1 MASSAAASRRLT
13 QTWHSLRTGSAAAS
27 VEELPELKF
36 EVREDN
42 VAVITLNNPE
52 QLNPMGETMLQSFH
66 QALQKVENPKSG
78 IRALLITGAGR
89 AFCSGANLTA
99 GGGGDGGPPQ
109 AFSSVPGAPAAASLE
124 AMYNPIISRL
134 RDLRVPIVAAVNG
147 PCAGVGMS
155 FAMVADIVIAN
166 ESAFFL
172 QAFRNIGLVPD
183 GGATFMLPRLVGW
196 GRAMEMAMMGER
208 VQADKAL
215 EWGLVNEVHS
225 DDTMVDV
232 AIEKAAD
239 LAAGPTQ
246 TLALI
251 RQMYWASTRVR
262 PRTPAA
268 GPLLRTPNRWPDVLW
283 LVLAAE
289 HAGGAARVRINDRL
303 PHSYPASPLTK
314 LVLLLI
320 SGWRTRTRLLRAP
333 APMPVRVGSPLSRN
347 APPSS
352 QAAPRLRRLRPRT
365 SEHATMKRYTD
376 LHPALKSLQHY
387 TKAQHSLSAAGI
399 RVILLNQQRLTAR
412 RSSSGL

>member
-1 MASSAAASRRLT
+1 MASSAAASRRLA

-109 AFSSVPGAPAAASLE
+109 AFSNVPGAPAAASLE

-196 GRAMEMAMMGER
+196 GRAMEMAMMGGR

-268 GPLLRTPNRWPDVLW
+268 GPLRAHPIAGLTFCGSCLRQNTLEEQ
-283 LVLAAE
+283 LACATVSLILILHHLSPSFAVVDLRLE
-289 HAGGAARVRINDRL
+289 NKNQAVAGSSADAREGRLAFVEKRTAVFTGGAAV
-303 PHSYPASPLTK
+303 A
-314 LVLLLI
+314 
-320 SGWRTRTRLLRAP
+320 
-333 APMPVRVGSPLSRN
+333 
-347 APPSS
+347 
-352 QAAPRLRRLRPRT
+352 
-365 SEHATMKRYTD
+365 EATAED
-376 LHPALKSLQHY
+376 E
-387 TKAQHSLSAAGI
+387 
-399 RVILLNQQRLTAR
+399 
-412 RSSSGL
+412 

>member
-1 MASSAAASRRLT
+1 
-13 QTWHSLRTGSAAAS
+13 
-27 VEELPELKF
+27 
-36 EVREDN
+36 
-42 VAVITLNNPE
+42 
-52 QLNPMGETMLQSFH
+52 MGETMLQSFH

-109 AFSSVPGAPAAASLE
+109 AFSNVPGAPAAASLE

-268 GPLLRTPNRWPDVLW
+268 GPLLRTTNRWPDVLW

-314 LVLLLI
+314 
-320 SGWRTRTRLLRAP
+320 RCCCC
-333 APMPVRVGSPLSRN
+333 
-347 APPSS
+347 S
-352 QAAPRLRRLRPRT
+352 QAGEQEPGCRGLQRRCP
-365 SEHATMKRYTD
+365 
-376 LHPALKSLQHY
+376 
-387 TKAQHSLSAAGI
+387 
-399 RVILLNQQRLTAR
+399 
-412 RSSSGL
+412 

>member
-1 MASSAAASRRLT
+1 
-13 QTWHSLRTGSAAAS
+13 
-27 VEELPELKF
+27 
-36 EVREDN
+36 
-42 VAVITLNNPE
+42 
-52 QLNPMGETMLQSFH
+52 MGETMLQSFH

-109 AFSSVPGAPAAASLE
+109 AFSNVPGAPAAASLE

-289 HAGGAARVRINDRL
+289 HAGGAARVRTNDHL

-314 LVLLLI
+314 
-320 SGWRTRTRLLRAP
+320 RCCC
-333 APMPVRVGSPLSRN
+333 
-347 APPSS
+347 
-352 QAAPRLRRLRPRT
+352 
-365 SEHATMKRYTD
+365 
-376 LHPALKSLQHY
+376 
-387 TKAQHSLSAAGI
+387 
-399 RVILLNQQRLTAR
+399 
-412 RSSSGL
+412 

>member
-1 MASSAAASRRLT
+1 MASSAAASRRLA
-13 QTWHSLRTGSAAAS
+13 QTWHSLRTGSVAAS

-99 GGGGDGGPPQ
+99 GGGGGGGGPPQ
-109 AFSSVPGAPAAASLE
+109 AFSNVPGAPAAASLE

-262 PRTPAA
+262 SRAPLLHTPAGLTVVA
-268 GPLLRTPNRWPDVLW
+268 RGCGRTRWRSSLRAQRP
-283 LVLAAE
+283 
-289 HAGGAARVRINDRL
+289 HF

-314 LVLLLI
+314 LC
-320 SGWRTRTRLLRAP
+320 RC
-333 APMPVRVGSPLSRN
+333 
-347 APPSS
+347 
-352 QAAPRLRRLRPRT
+352 
-365 SEHATMKRYTD
+365 
-376 LHPALKSLQHY
+376 
-387 TKAQHSLSAAGI
+387 
-399 RVILLNQQRLTAR
+399 
-412 RSSSGL
+412 